1 MTTTR
6 MQLKSLITLA
16 NEHNFVLLDDAWMQS
31 LETAEPDLDDMLHV
45 LEWLIKAKETERA
58 RTLSAMLLE
67 ALAERQDP
75 RAQVLALR
83 VLEWFPD
90 DVEVRRVLG
99 QAICVAT
106 PDNQALP
113 GIVRRSGLLDGAPL
127 PAALDYIQ
135 TRCVLRPGV
144 FALHRSRRIPVQIA
158 GFDAHDDA
166 LQLHDGQQE
175 YRATLV
181 TYQSQYEPLGDD
193 DFRVLRTFRNEQLQR
208 EAQTDPAALVRRF
221 LRYSGKRATFRELR
235 DALTDV
241 AVPAAAWKAWWTAV
255 RQTLVHDPHL
265 EVGEGAQPALVL
277 RDSPRDYV
285 ETRMREFDHA
295 SSVREKIAIL
305 VRYAQQ
311 VRGGVP
317 GDATYIAYVA
327 EKLQEY
333 TRAADGTVA
342 AFFAWL
348 ALRVSADACGCAT
361 PDYDPRWLADPAT
374 CLNVAHWCGWEAL
387 FIEPLTDLLPAA
399 DPRWPELY
407 GQMLPQAPLA
417 LVERMTNALRASQQ
431 AALIEPALHT
441 LAEPRAEIAEL
452 LLWLW
457 RELATRA
464 DLDFTSPLDLGG
476 ATFALFR
483 VMRQLHVYRGGPA
496 FNAHDALATVRHT
509 IAARKY
515 ALIGAVFEKLG
526 SNHTAEL
533 YHAMSSNAGISA
545 AMRAQLTTLL
555 SRVGLSRRRTV
566 EHQEPL
572 SA

>member
-1 MTTTR
+1 
-6 MQLKSLITLA
+6 MQAKSLIALA
-16 NEHNFVLLDDAWMQS
+16 NERAFALLDDAWMQT
-31 LETAEPDLDDMLHV
+31 LEEPAPDLDEMLHV
-45 LEWLIKAKETERA
+45 LEWLIKAKEAERA

-67 ALAERQDP
+67 ALDERHDP
-75 RAQVLALR
+75 RAQVLAVR

-99 QAICVAT
+99 HAICAAAA
-106 PDNQALP
+106 DNQALP
-113 GIVRRSGLLDGAPL
+113 GIVQRSGLLDDAPL
-127 PAALDYIQ
+127 ATALDYIQ
-135 TRCVLRPGV
+135 TRGALRPGV
-144 FALHRSRRIPVQIA
+144 FALHRSRRIPVQIV
-158 GFDAHDDA
+158 GFDPHDDA

-175 YRATLV
+175 YRATLL

-193 DFRVLRTFRNEQLQR
+193 DFRVLHTFRNEQLQR

-235 DALTDV
+235 DALTNV
-241 AVPAAAWKAWWTAV
+241 AVPAASWKEWWSAV
-255 RQTLVHDPHL
+255 RQTLAHDPHL
-265 EVGEGAQPALVL
+265 EVGVGPQPALAL

-285 ETRMREFDHA
+285 ETRIREFDHA

-311 VRGGVP
+311 VRRGVP

-327 EKLQEY
+327 EVLQEY

-348 ALRVSADACGCAT
+348 ALRASTDACGCVT
-361 PDYDPRWLADPAT
+361 PDYDPRWLADPAH
-374 CLNVAHWCGWEAL
+374 CVHVAHWCGWEPL
-387 FIEPLTDLLPAA
+387 FIEPLTALLPEA

-407 GQMLPQAPLA
+407 GLTLPQAPLA
-417 LVERMTNALRASQQ
+417 LIERMTNALRAHQHT
-431 AALIEPALHT
+431 ALIEPALHA
-441 LAEPRAEIAEL
+441 LVEPRAEIAEL

-457 RELATRA
+457 RELATRTE
-464 DLDFTSPLDLGG
+464 LDFTPLLDLGG

-483 VMRQLHVYRGGPA
+483 VMRQLHVYRGGPE
-496 FNAHDALATVRHT
+496 FNAHGALATVRHT

-515 ALIGAVFEKLG
+515 ALIGTVFETLG

-555 SRVGLSRRRTV
+555 SRVGLSRRRSAD
-566 EHQEPL
+566 HQEPHPAE
-572 SA
+572 SR

>member
-1 MTTTR
+1 
-6 MQLKSLITLA
+6 MQTKSLITLA
-16 NEHNFVLLDDAWMQS
+16 NERNFALLDDTWMQA
-31 LETAEPDLDDMLHV
+31 LETAAPDLDEMLHV
-45 LEWLIKAKETERA
+45 LEWLVKAKETERV

-67 ALAERQDP
+67 ALVERHDP
-75 RAQVLALR
+75 RTHVLALR
-83 VLEWFPD
+83 VLDWFPED
-90 DVEVRRVLG
+90 REVRRVLG
-99 QAICVAT
+99 HAICEAT
-106 PDNQALP
+106 ADNQALP
-113 GIVRRSGLLDGAPL
+113 GIVRRSGLLDDAPL
-127 PAALDYIQ
+127 AAALDYIQ
-135 TRCVLRPGV
+135 TRCTLRPGV
-144 FALHRSRRIPVQIA
+144 FALHRSRRIPVQIV
-158 GFDAHDDA
+158 GFDPHDDA

-193 DFRVLRTFRNEQLQR
+193 DFRVLHTFRNEQLQR

-235 DALTDV
+235 DALTNV
-241 AVPAAAWKAWWTAV
+241 AVPAEAWKDWWSTV
-255 RQTLVHDPHL
+255 RQTLAHDPHL
-265 EVGEGAQPALVL
+265 EVGEGAQPALAL

-285 ETRMREFDHA
+285 ETRIREFDHA
-295 SSVREKIAIL
+295 SSVREKTAIL

-317 GDATYIAYVA
+317 ADAAYLAYVVGVLR
-327 EKLQEY
+327 EF

-348 ALRVSADACGCAT
+348 ALRTSADVCGGDT
-361 PDYDPRWLADPAT
+361 PAYEPHWLADPAH
-374 CLNVAHWCGWEAL
+374 CLQVAHGCGWEPL
-387 FIEPLTDLLPAA
+387 FIEPLTDLLPDA

-407 GQMLPQAPLA
+407 GRMLTQAPLA
-417 LVERMTNALRASQQ
+417 LIERMTGALRAHQHS
-431 AALIEPALHT
+431 AVIEPALHA

-464 DLDFTSPLDLGG
+464 ALDFTSPLDLGG
-476 ATFALFR
+476 ASFALFR

-496 FNAHDALATVRHT
+496 FNAHGALATVRHT
-509 IAARKY
+509 LAARKY

-555 SRVGLSRRRTV
+555 SRVGLSRRRSV

-572 SA
+572 TA